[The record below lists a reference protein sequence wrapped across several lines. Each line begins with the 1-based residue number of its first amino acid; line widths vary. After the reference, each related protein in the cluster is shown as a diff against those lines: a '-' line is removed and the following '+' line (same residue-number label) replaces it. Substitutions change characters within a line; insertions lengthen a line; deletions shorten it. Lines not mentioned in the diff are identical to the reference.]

1 MITIY
6 DIAKRANVSPATVSR
21 VLNGYP
27 DVSQK
32 TREKVQRITEE
43 LGFQPNAAAR
53 GLATKRSWTI
63 GVFFQDHVN
72 SGFKHPFLQ
81 DILKTFKDV
90 MGGKG
95 YDLLFFANHTLEGA
109 QDGFAARARHRNVDG
124 VLMLG
129 VPRTEPTLN
138 TLVGA
143 GIPCMSVDLD
153 LLGPRAGYLC
163 SDNKGG
169 AMQAMDYLVEMGH
182 RRIAFIGDRYS
193 TKPGHDRLLGYQESL
208 QRFKLPFSQKWI
220 TYGDFTE
227 EGGMEAM
234 KQLLALPMEERPTA
248 VFCAGDMMAIGAM
261 TAMREA
267 GLTPGDDV
275 SIIGFDDIAY
285 AKYVG
290 LTTIA
295 QQKEEMGTQTANAL
309 LQLIE
314 DPSQSPPV
322 LTIGTE
328 LIVRSTVQRN
338 VVG

>member
-32 TREKVQRITEE
+32 TREKVQRITAE

-72 SGFKHPFLQ
+72 SGFKHPFLH
-81 DILKTFKDV
+81 DVLSSFKDV
-90 MGGKG
+90 MGGRG

-109 QDGFAARARHRNVDG
+109 QDSFAGRARHRNVDG
-124 VLMLG
+124 VLLLG
-129 VPRTEPTLN
+129 VPRTEPTLD

-153 LLGPRAGYLC
+153 LFGPRAGYIC

-169 AMQAMDYLVEMGH
+169 ANLAMNFLAERGH
-182 RRIAFIGDRYS
+182 RRIAFIGDRFS

-208 QRFKLPFSQKWI
+208 HRHGLVFHNQWI
-220 TYGDFTE
+220 SYGDFTE
-227 EGGMEAM
+227 DGGKSAM
-234 KQLLALPMEERPTA
+234 KQMLELDERPTA

-261 TAMREA
+261 GAIRES
-267 GLTPGDDV
+267 GLEPGRDISV
-275 SIIGFDDIAY
+275 IGFDDIAY
-285 AKYVG
+285 AKYLN

-295 QQKEEMGTQTANAL
+295 QHKEELGSQAAVAL
-309 LQLIE
+309 LKLIE

-328 LIVRSTVQRN
+328 LVVRGTVQP
-338 VVG
+338 V

>member
-32 TREKVQRITEE
+32 TREKVQRITTE

-81 DILKTFKDV
+81 DVLKSFKDV
-90 MGGKG
+90 MGAKG
-95 YDLLFFANHTLEGA
+95 YDLLFFANHMLEKEH
-109 QDGFAARARHRNVDG
+109 DSFAARARHRNVDG
-124 VLMLG
+124 VLLLG

-138 TLVGA
+138 SLVST

-169 AMQAMDYLVEMGH
+169 ALKAMAHLVEMGH
-182 RRIAFIGDRYS
+182 RRIAFIGDRFS
-193 TKPGHDRLLGYQESL
+193 TKPGHDRLLGYQEALSQHSL
-208 QRFKLPFSQKWI
+208 TFRQEWI
-220 TYGDFTE
+220 AYGDFTE
-227 EGGMEAM
+227 EGGYAAM
-234 KQLLALPMEERPTA
+234 QQLLSLEERPTA

-261 TAMREA
+261 SALREA
-267 GLTPGDDV
+267 GLQPGPDV
-275 SIIGFDDIAY
+275 SVIGFDDIAY
-285 AKYVG
+285 AKYLG
-290 LTTIA
+290 LTTVA
-295 QQKEEMGTQTANAL
+295 QHKDQMGMQAAQAL
-309 LQLIE
+309 LQLI
-314 DPSQSPPV
+314 DDSAQSPAV

-328 LIVRSTVQRN
+328 LVLRQTVHAI
-338 VVG
+338 